1 MLPRRTYISFLVCGL
16 ATVLVACG
24 TSASP
29 TGNQIVPAANAGGLT
44 TPLPAPTG
52 TISPTVE
59 PTAVPREPTVAP
71 TVAPQPDDVHL
82 PGFAGDYHE
91 RWRYVQR
98 ERTPVSDQAG
108 ETITYI
114 APSKHWLWWYDP
126 IYGQSL
132 ALGQFEGPF
141 EVQATFRFRGQ
152 IVHGLEV
159 PYEINRT
166 LGIVIPEAIVT
177 RMRAAGYDQVV
188 EAFVYRTDDI
198 VPQE

>member
-1 MLPRRTYISFLVCGL
+1 VIPRRIYLSVIICGL
-16 ATVLVACG
+16 AALLGACS
-24 TSASP
+24 TSTP
-29 TGNQIVPAANAGGLT
+29 RLGGEVVRPANAGGLT
-44 TPLPAPTG
+44 TPVPAPTK
-52 TISPTVE
+52 TAA
-59 PTAVPREPTVAP
+59 PTAVPPALTVTPTQE
-71 TVAPQPDDVHL
+71 TQPDGVQL

-98 ERTPVSDQAG
+98 ERTPVSDQPG
-108 ETITYI
+108 ETVTYT

-126 IYGQSL
+126 IYGQPL

-166 LGIVIPEAIVT
+166 LGIVIPEAILT

-188 EAFVYRTDDI
+188 EAFVYQTDDMT
-198 VPQE
+198 PQE